1 MSPPSLSSMA
11 RKEDGLKMENGSATY
26 KTFPNWMGE
35 LPDRLRS
42 ESLKNIA
49 IPGSHDSFSFFLDC
63 QSPVASG
70 SPDTVR
76 NLVAVFG
83 DAAKKIVH
91 SWSVTQAL
99 NFKQQLDLGI
109 RYFDFRISR
118 CPGKEGFYFVHGLH
132 GLGVSDCLREIN
144 DWLNEHPREVIIID
158 FNHLYCMQE
167 KHSELISCIEEA
179 FSSKLCPEMDLEAV
193 TLNVL
198 CDEGWQVITIYH
210 DETSVKHTN
219 IWQGTIIHS
228 VWPNTA
234 EAPKMVNILDAHHT
248 RGRPPDKFY
257 VSQGVLTP
265 TGTTI
270 LQHIGNNLKG
280 VLAGTAIRNTKHFL
294 QDKTIGPT
302 GINIVI
308 ADFVEMEQYVEAVL
322 ALNSKE

>member
-1 MSPPSLSSMA
+1 MA
-11 RKEDGLKMENGSATY
+11 RQENGSVMENGSATHNE
-26 KTFPNWMGE
+26 FSNWMGE

-63 QSPVASG
+63 QSPVSSG

-91 SWSVTQAL
+91 NWSVTQSL

-132 GLGVSDCLREIN
+132 GLQVSNGLREIN
-144 DWLNEHPREVIIID
+144 DWLNEHPREVVIID

-167 KHSELISCIEEA
+167 KHDQLISCIEGA

-210 DETSVKHTN
+210 DETSVKHPN
-219 IWQGTIIHS
+219 IWQGRSIHS
-228 VWPNTA
+228 VWPNTT
-234 EAPKMVNILDAHHT
+234 EAPKMVNILNAHHT
-248 RGRPPDKFY
+248 RGRPQDKFY

-270 LQHIGNNLKG
+270 LQHIGSNLKD
-280 VLAGTAIRNTKHFL
+280 VLATAAIRNTKFFL
-294 QDKTIGPT
+294 KDKAIGPK

-308 ADFVEMEQYVEAVL
+308 ADFVEMEQYVESVL
-322 ALNSKE
+322 ALNLKG